1 MSAEAKILKLNGSV
15 ATAQQVYDAFM
26 GGIMRVDKGSGVVLA
41 PAQIYWESADGTQT
55 NPAAVTYAEV
65 RTSDDSIIAKVGT
78 KYQQVK

>member
-1 MSAEAKILKLNGSV
+1 MAVTTKILKINGSA

-65 RTSDDSIIAKVGT
+65 RTSDDSIIAQVGT
-78 KYQQVK
+78 KYQQMQ